1 MNRHALKHGT
11 AAALVCALW
20 LMNGCKSIDA
30 PAPTAPVTII
40 AYGENA
46 VSVWDKIA
54 ADTINL
60 PPASVGTPQERQPH
74 YALEMATVHIAIY
87 DAVIA
92 IAGTHKPYAI
102 TPAASTAGASMETAA
117 GAAAYGV
124 LKGLFP
130 ARTATYQA
138 PYDAFLAAVPDS
150 EAKSRG
156 VALGA
161 EVARAILDM
170 RVSDGRET
178 PQNPYVPGNTPGKFR
193 GINPALKFLVNVK
206 PFTLT
211 HGSQFRAGG
220 PPAIG
225 SIAYTKD
232 FNETKAFGATTSP
245 VRSAAQ
251 TEVARFHSEPPNRY
265 WTRNL
270 HPFATSQ
277 QNLADNARLM
287 ASIWVAHAD
296 ALIACF
302 ESKYHFDF
310 WRPTSA
316 IQLAAS
322 QQDPATVADINWQPI
337 VPTPNFPEYPAAHS
351 CGAAATAEA
360 IRSFYR
366 TKHVIFKFDSTVPA
380 TVVHRFNTTDEL
392 VSEIQAARIHG
403 GMHFRTATVDGATMG
418 EAVAKWVAAHHF
430 QKRN

>member
-1 MNRHALKHGT
+1 MNCHALKQGT
-11 AAALVCALW
+11 AAALFCALC
-20 LMNGCKSIDA
+20 LMNGCKSLEA
-30 PAPTAPVTII
+30 PAPTARVTII
-40 AYGENA
+40 DYGENA
-46 VSVWDKIA
+46 VSIWDKIA
-54 ADTINL
+54 ANAINL
-60 PPASVGTPQERQPH
+60 PAASVGTPQERQPH
-74 YALEMATVHIAIY
+74 YALDMATVHIAIY
-87 DAVIA
+87 DAVVA
-92 IAGTHKPYAI
+92 ISGSHKPYAT
-102 TPAASTAGASMETAA
+102 TPATNAAGASMEAAA
-117 GAAAYGV
+117 GVAAYGV

-130 ARTATYQA
+130 ARAAAYQA
-138 PYDAFLAAVPDS
+138 PYDALLAALPDS

-156 VALGA
+156 VAVGT
-161 EVARAILDM
+161 EVARAILKM
-170 RVSDGRET
+170 RVTDGRDT
-178 PQNPYVPGNTPGKFR
+178 PQDPYVPGDTPGKFR
-193 GINPALKFLVNVK
+193 GINPAFRFLANVK
-206 PFTLT
+206 PFALT
-211 HGSQFRAGG
+211 HSSQFRAGG
-220 PPAIG
+220 PPANG

-265 WTRNL
+265 WARNL
-270 HPFATSQ
+270 HQFATSQ

-322 QQDPATVADINWQPI
+322 QQNPPTVEDINWQPI

-360 IRSFYR
+360 IRGFYR
-366 TKHVIFKFDSTVPA
+366 TEQVRFKFDSTVPG
-380 TVVHRFNTTDEL
+380 TVVHEFNTTDEL
-392 VSEIQAARIHG
+392 VNEIQEARIHG

>member
-1 MNRHALKHGT
+1 MNRHAFKPGT
-11 AAALVCALW
+11 ASALVCVLW
-20 LMNGCKSIDA
+20 LMSGCKSLEA
-30 PAPTAPVTII
+30 PAPAAPVTII
-40 AYGENA
+40 DYGENA
-46 VSVWDKIA
+46 VSTWDKIA
-54 ADTINL
+54 ANTINL

-74 YALEMATVHIAIY
+74 YALDMATVHIAIY
-87 DAVIA
+87 DAVVA
-92 IAGTHKPYAI
+92 ISGSHKPYAI
-102 TPAASTAGASMETAA
+102 TPATNATGASMETAA
-117 GAAAYGV
+117 GVAAYGV

-130 ARTATYQA
+130 ARAAAYQA
-138 PYDAFLAAVPDS
+138 PYDAFLATLPDS

-161 EVARAILDM
+161 EVARAILKM
-170 RVSDGRET
+170 RVSDGRDT
-178 PQNPYVPGNTPGKFR
+178 PQGPYVPGDTPGKFR
-193 GINPALKFLVNVK
+193 GINPAFKFLANVK

-211 HGSQFRAGG
+211 HSSQFRAGG

-225 SIAYTKD
+225 STAYTKD

-270 HPFATSQ
+270 HQFATSQ

-296 ALIACF
+296 ATIACF
-302 ESKYHFDF
+302 DSKYHFEF

-316 IQLAAS
+316 IQLAES
-322 QQDPATVADINWQPI
+322 QFNPETSADANWQPI
-337 VPTPNFPEYPAAHS
+337 VPTPNHPEYPAAHS
-351 CGAAATAEA
+351 CAGAATAEA
-360 IRSFYR
+360 IRDFYR
-366 TKHVIFKFDSTVPA
+366 TEQVSFKFDSTVPG

-392 VSEIQAARIHG
+392 VNEIQAARIHG
-403 GMHFRTATVDGATMG
+403 GMHFRTATVDGAALG
-418 EAVAKWVAAHHF
+418 EKVAKWVAAHHF

>member
-1 MNRHALKHGT
+1 MNRYALKQGT
-11 AAALVCALW
+11 AAAIACALW
-20 LMNGCKSIDA
+20 LVNGCKSLDA
-30 PAPTAPVTII
+30 PVRSAPVTITS
-40 AYGENA
+40 YGENA
-46 VSVWDKIA
+46 VSLWDKIA

-60 PPASVGTPQERQPH
+60 PPATAGTPHERQPH
-74 YALEMATVHIAIY
+74 YALDMATVHIAIY

-102 TPAASTAGASMETAA
+102 TPATNAAGASKEAA
-117 GAAAYGV
+117 ASAAAYGV
-124 LKGLFP
+124 LRGLFP
-130 ARTATYQA
+130 ARAAAYQP
-138 PYDAFLAAVPDS
+138 PYDAFLAAIPDS

-161 EVARAILDM
+161 EVARAILNI
-170 RVSDGRET
+170 RVRDGRDT
-178 PQNPYVPGNTPGKFR
+178 PQDLYVPGNTPGKFR
-193 GINPALKFLVNVK
+193 GINPALRFLVNIK

-211 HGSQFRAGG
+211 QASQFRAGG

-225 SIAYTKD
+225 SIAYAKD

-265 WTRNL
+265 WARNL
-270 HPFATSQ
+270 HQFASSQ
-277 QNLADNARLM
+277 QDLTDNARLM
-287 ASIWVAHAD
+287 ASIWIAHAD

-316 IQLAAS
+316 IQLAAPEQNS
-322 QQDPATVADINWQPI
+322 ATTADVNWKPI

-351 CGAAATAEA
+351 CGAAATAETIA
-360 IRSFYR
+360 SFYR
-366 TKHVIFKFDSTVPA
+366 TRQVSFAFDSTVPG

-392 VSEIQAARIHG
+392 VDEIQAARIHG
-403 GMHFRTATVDGATMG
+403 GMHFRTATADGATLG
-418 EAVAKWVAAHHF
+418 KAVAKWVTAHHF

>member
-1 MNRHALKHGT
+1 MNRHALKQGT
-11 AAALVCALW
+11 AAAIACALW
-20 LMNGCKSIDA
+20 LVNGCKSLDA
-30 PAPTAPVTII
+30 PAPTASVTIFD
-40 AYGENA
+40 YGENA

-60 PPASVGTPQERQPH
+60 PPASVGTPQEQQPH
-74 YALEMATVHIAIY
+74 YALDMATVHIAIY

-102 TPAASTAGASMETAA
+102 TPATNAAGASKEAA
-117 GAAAYGV
+117 ASAAAYGV
-124 LKGLFP
+124 LRGLFP
-130 ARTATYQA
+130 ARPAAYQP
-138 PYDAFLAAVPDS
+138 PYDAFLAAIPDS

-161 EVARAILDM
+161 EVARSILNM
-170 RVSDGRET
+170 RVSDGRDT

-193 GINPALKFLVNVK
+193 GINPAFKFLVNVT

-211 HGSQFRAGG
+211 HRSQFRAGG

-270 HPFATSQ
+270 HQFATSQ

-296 ALIACF
+296 ATIACF
-302 ESKYHFDF
+302 DSKYHFEF

-316 IQLAAS
+316 IQLAES
-322 QQDPATVADINWQPI
+322 QFNPETSADANWQPI
-337 VPTPNFPEYPAAHS
+337 VPTPNHPEYPAAHS
-351 CGAAATAEA
+351 CAGAATAEA
-360 IRSFYR
+360 IRDFYR
-366 TKHVIFKFDSTVPA
+366 TEQVSFKFDSTVPG
-380 TVVHRFNTTDEL
+380 TVVHRFNSTDEL
-392 VSEIQAARIHG
+392 VNEIQAARIHG
-403 GMHFRTATVDGATMG
+403 GMHFRTATVDGAALG
-418 EAVAKWVAAHHF
+418 EKVAKWVAAHHF

>member
-1 MNRHALKHGT
+1 MNRHAVKRGT

-40 AYGENA
+40 AFGDNA

-54 ADTINL
+54 ANTINL
-60 PPASVGTPQERQPH
+60 PPAPSGTPQERQPH
-74 YALEMATVHIAIY
+74 YALDMATVHIAIY

-92 IAGTHKPYAI
+92 IAGTHKPYA
-102 TPAASTAGASMETAA
+102 TSLATNAAGASMETAA

-138 PYDAFLAAVPDS
+138 PYVAFLAAVPDS
-150 EAKSRG
+150 EAKSRS

-161 EVARAILDM
+161 KAARGIVAM
-170 RVSDGRET
+170 RIRDGRDT
-178 PQNPYVPGNTPGKFR
+178 PQDPYVPGNTPGKFR
-193 GINPALKFLVNVK
+193 GINPAFKFLVNVK

-220 PPAIG
+220 PPAIA
-225 SIAYTKD
+225 SIAYAKD
-232 FNETKAFGATTSP
+232 FNETKAFGALTSP

-251 TEVARFHSEPPNRY
+251 TEAARFHSEPPNRY

-270 HPFATSQ
+270 HQFATSQ

-287 ASIWVAHAD
+287 ASIWIAHAD
-296 ALIACF
+296 ATIACF
-302 ESKYHFDF
+302 DSKYHFEF

-316 IQLAAS
+316 IQLAEP
-322 QQDPATVADINWQPI
+322 QFNPATVADANWQPI
-337 VPTPNFPEYPAAHS
+337 VPTPNHPEYPAAHS
-351 CGAAATAEA
+351 CASAATAEA

-366 TKHVIFKFDSTVPA
+366 TEQVSFKFDSTVPG

-392 VSEIQAARIHG
+392 VNEIQAARIHG
-403 GMHFRTATVDGATMG
+403 GMHFRTATVDGAVLG
-418 EAVAKWVAAHHF
+418 KKVAKWVAAHHF